1 MDRESGPTEG
11 DSYTHERT
19 FTREDVRE
27 FAGLSG
33 DDQPIHT
40 EPDEQGRLVVQGL
53 LTATL
58 PTAIGGDLEVLASG
72 MDISFRRPVYTGQR
86 VRCEWTTT
94 AVEPVEG
101 RERDRI
107 EADVECRVDGA
118 VVLRAEITGLV

>member
-1 MDRESGPTEG
+1 MDDTEPTEG

-19 FTREDVRE
+19 FTREDVRQ
-27 FAGLSG
+27 FGDISG
-33 DDQPIHT
+33 DDQPIHA
-40 EPDEQGRLVVQGL
+40 EPDDRGRLVVQGL

-58 PTAIGGDLEVLASG
+58 PTKIGGDLEVLASD

-86 VRCEWTTT
+86 VVCEWTNT

-107 EADVECRVDGA
+107 EADVECRAEGE
-118 VVLRAEITGLV
+118 VVLTAEITGLV